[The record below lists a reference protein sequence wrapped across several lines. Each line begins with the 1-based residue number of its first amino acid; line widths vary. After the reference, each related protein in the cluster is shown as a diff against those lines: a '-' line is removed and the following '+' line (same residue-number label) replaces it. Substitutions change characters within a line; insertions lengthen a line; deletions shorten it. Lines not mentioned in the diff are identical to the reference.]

1 MLVPKHH
8 TDGLI
13 TLSWL
18 QVFGSA
24 QWARTGE
31 GGEQQDHTQK
41 QRSEK
46 CGGGH
51 RSTQAKYAPEARF
64 FGPQTPETLAVSLSP
79 CPHSCKELGRFSKLA
94 TSYYSRRQPSL
105 VRSGPEDSSQQHGPR
120 KGQQG
125 EQAFQGSRQSWH
137 AYSLCRKGVGA
148 GLCRCKRVIFGR
160 L

>member
-51 RSTQAKYAPEARF
+51 RSTQATYAPEARF
-64 FGPQTPETLAVSLSP
+64 FGPQTPETPAVSFSP
-79 CPHSCKELGRFSKLA
+79 CPHSCKGLGRFSKLA
-94 TSYYSRRQPSL
+94 TSYRLIDEAGGRVAGKPAAK
-105 VRSGPEDSSQQHGPR
+105 VRERHG
-120 KGQQG
+120 
-125 EQAFQGSRQSWH
+125 H
-137 AYSLCRKGVGA
+137 GVGDD
-148 GLCRCKRVIFGR
+148 R
-160 L
+160 LPRG